1 LVIETLDPE
10 LDPDPLLEKMLDPEP
25 YPNPHYINADPQLA
39 NYHEDYTV
47 PWPFPKKKRRKGSK
61 LLLQPFYLSFNN
73 HSHLHFTGLV
83 TDQIPG

>member
-39 NYHEDYTV
+39 NYHEDYTHTMA
-47 PWPFPKKKRRKGSK
+47 FS
-61 LLLQPFYLSFNN
+61 
-73 HSHLHFTGLV
+73 
-83 TDQIPG
+83 